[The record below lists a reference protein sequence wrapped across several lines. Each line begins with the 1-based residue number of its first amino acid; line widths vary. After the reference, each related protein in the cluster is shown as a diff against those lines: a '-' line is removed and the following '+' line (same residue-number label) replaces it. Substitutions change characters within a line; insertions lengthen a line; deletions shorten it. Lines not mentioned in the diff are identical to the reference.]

1 VQTLPPNTIR
11 KTTGKH
17 RLLVTLIHMI
27 DGFATSAGT
36 ARYRDRFPS
45 LAHAGHFRQP
55 AAPGVSDLW
64 LSSIGLGT
72 YLGETDVASD
82 ISYTQSIEQA
92 LRSGIN
98 VLDTAINYRH
108 QRSERNIGVAI
119 THLIDSGEL
128 HRDEVLVCTK
138 AGYLPFDTE
147 LPADQRDYLR
157 KEYVETGVAPSGE
170 IAGGMH
176 CMAASYLDDQLERSR
191 RNTGFGTLD
200 VFYLHNPES
209 QLGYVPA
216 DTFRDRLRNAFRWA
230 EDAVKDKRIRWYGIA
245 TWNAL
250 RVAPGDRSY
259 MSLEQVLDIAHD
271 AGGDDHH
278 FRFVQLPLNLAMTEA
293 YGLGNQTLRGE
304 RGSVLSLA
312 EQYGI
317 AVVASATL
325 HQGQL
330 THGLP
335 EKLKEV
341 MGLDS
346 DTETAVQFV
355 RSAPGLATALIGMSR
370 PDHVLENVKVAS
382 RPLMTIEEWE
392 GLFSPAES

>member
-1 VQTLPPNTIR
+1 
-11 KTTGKH
+11 
-17 RLLVTLIHMI
+17 MI
-27 DGFATSAGT
+27 AGFATSAGT
-36 ARYRDRFPS
+36 ARFRDRFPL
-45 LAHAGHFRQP
+45 LASSGHFRQP
-55 AAPGVSDLW
+55 QAPGVNEVW

-72 YLGETDVASD
+72 YLGETDAASD
-82 ISYTQSIEQA
+82 LSYTQSVLQA

-108 QRSERNIGVAI
+108 QRSERNIGSAI
-119 THLIDSGEL
+119 NQLVDAGEL
-128 HRDEVLVCTK
+128 QRDEILVCTK
-138 AGYLPFDTE
+138 AGYLPFDGE

-157 KEYVETGVAPSGE
+157 KEYVETGVAPMGE

-176 CMAASYLDDQLERSR
+176 CMAPRYLSDQLERSQ
-191 RNTGFGTLD
+191 RNTGLETLD

-209 QLGYVPA
+209 QLAYVTR
-216 DTFRDRLRNAFRWA
+216 DVFRDRLRNAFRWA
-230 EDAVKDKRIRWYGIA
+230 EDAIDDGKIRWYGIA
-245 TWNAL
+245 TWNGL

-259 MSLEQVLDIAHD
+259 MNLEQVLDTARE
-271 AGGDDHH
+271 AGGNDHH

-293 YGLGNQTLRGE
+293 YGLGNQSLRGE

-312 EQYGI
+312 DQYGI

-330 THGLP
+330 TQGVP
-335 EKLKEV
+335 EKLKETI
-341 MGLDS
+341 GL
-346 DTETAVQFV
+346 ETDAATAIQFV
-355 RSAPGLATALIGMSR
+355 RSAPSLTTALIGMSR
-370 PDHVLENVKVAS
+370 PDHVMENIQVAA

>member
-1 VQTLPPNTIR
+1 
-11 KTTGKH
+11 
-17 RLLVTLIHMI
+17 MI

-36 ARYRDRFPS
+36 TRFRDRFPL
-45 LAHAGHFRQP
+45 LANAGHFRQP
-55 AAPGVSDLW
+55 QAPGVSELW

-72 YLGETDVASD
+72 YLGETDAASD
-82 ISYTQSIEQA
+82 VSYTQSILQA

-108 QRSERNIGVAI
+108 QRSERNIGSAI
-119 THLIDSGEL
+119 KQLVEAGEL
-128 HRDEVLVCTK
+128 QRDEILVCTK
-138 AGYLPFDTE
+138 AGYLPFDSE

-157 KEYVETGVAPSGE
+157 KEYVETGVAPTGE

-176 CMAASYLDDQLERSR
+176 CMAPRYLGDQLERSQ
-191 RNTGFGTLD
+191 RNTGLQTLD

-209 QLGYVPA
+209 QLGYVTP
-216 DTFRDRLRNAFRWA
+216 DVFRDRLRSAFRWA
-230 EDAVKDKRIRWYGIA
+230 EDAVDDGKIRWYGIA
-245 TWNAL
+245 TWNGL

-259 MSLEQVLDIAHD
+259 MNLELVMETAHE
-271 AGGDDHH
+271 AGGNDHH

-293 YGLGNQTLRGE
+293 YGLGNQSLRGE

-330 THGLP
+330 TRGVP
-335 EKLKEV
+335 DKLKEV
-341 MGLDS
+341 IGLPTDA
-346 DTETAVQFV
+346 ETAIQFV
-355 RSAPGLATALIGMSR
+355 RSAPSLASALVGMSR
-370 PDHVLENVKVAS
+370 PDHVLENIKVAA

>member
-1 VQTLPPNTIR
+1 
-11 KTTGKH
+11 
-17 RLLVTLIHMI
+17 MI
-27 DGFATSAGT
+27 VGFATSTGT
-36 ARYRDRFPS
+36 ARFRDRFPL
-45 LAHAGHFRQP
+45 LANSGHFRQP
-55 AAPGVSDLW
+55 QAPGVNELG
-64 LSSIGLGT
+64 LSSIGVGT
-72 YLGETDVASD
+72 YLGETDAASD
-82 ISYTQSIEQA
+82 LSYTQSVLQA

-108 QRSERNIGVAI
+108 QRSERNIGSAI
-119 THLIDSGEL
+119 NQLVDAGEL
-128 HRDEVLVCTK
+128 QRDEILVCTK
-138 AGYLPFDTE
+138 AGYLPFDNE

-176 CMAASYLDDQLERSR
+176 CMAPRYLSDQLERSQ
-191 RNTGFGTLD
+191 RNTGLETLD

-209 QLGYVPA
+209 QLGYVTP
-216 DTFRDRLRNAFRWA
+216 DVFRDRLRNAFRWA
-230 EDAVKDKRIRWYGIA
+230 EDAVDDGKIRWYGIA
-245 TWNAL
+245 TWNGL

-259 MSLEQVLDIAHD
+259 MNLEQVLETAHE
-271 AGGDDHH
+271 AGGNDHH

-293 YGLGNQTLRGE
+293 YGLGNQSLRGE

-317 AVVASATL
+317 GVVASATL

-330 THGLP
+330 TQGVP
-335 EKLKEV
+335 EKLKETI
-341 MGLDS
+341 GL
-346 DTETAVQFV
+346 ETDAATAIQFV
-355 RSAPGLATALIGMSR
+355 RSAPSLTTALIGMSR
-370 PDHVLENVKVAS
+370 PDHVMENIKVAA

>member
-1 VQTLPPNTIR
+1 MIAGFVTSSGTR
-11 KTTGKH
+11 K
-17 RLLVTLIHMI
+17 
-27 DGFATSAGT
+27 
-36 ARYRDRFPS
+36 YCERFPA

-55 AAPGVSDLW
+55 QVPGLQELW

-72 YLGETDVASD
+72 YLGETDAASD
-82 ISYTQSIEQA
+82 SSYTQAIVQA
-92 LRSGIN
+92 VRSGIN

-108 QRSERNIGVAI
+108 QRSERNIGSALSQLFDTGVQ
-119 THLIDSGEL
+119 
-128 HRDEVLVCTK
+128 RDELLICTK
-138 AGYLPFDTE
+138 AGYLPFDSE

-157 KEYVETGVAPSGE
+157 KEYLETGVAPSGE

-191 RNTGFGTLD
+191 RNIGLGTLD

-209 QLGYVPA
+209 QLGYVSPE
-216 DTFRDRLRNAFRWA
+216 TFRDRLRNAFRWA
-230 EDAVKDKRIRWYGIA
+230 EDAAKDGRIRWYGIA
-245 TWNAL
+245 TWNGL

-259 MSLEQVLDIAHD
+259 LNLETIVD
-271 AGGDDHH
+271 AAREVGGNDHH

-293 YGLGNQTLRGE
+293 YGLGNQTWRGE

-330 THGLP
+330 TRNLP

-341 MGLDS
+341 VGL
-346 DTETAVQFV
+346 ETDAATAIQFV
-355 RSAPGLATALIGMSR
+355 RSAPGLVTALIGMGR
-370 PDHVLENVKVAS
+370 AEHVAENINVVTH
-382 RPLMTIEEWE
+382 PLMTIEEWE